1 MFFFF
6 RCCVHFATKDSLCC
20 SNKNNIEREEME
32 FFDWINSTI
41 EKDAKMKFLDINYE
55 KNI

>member
-1 MFFFF
+1 MFLFF

-20 SNKNNIEREEME
+20 NKNNIEREEME

-41 EKDAKMKFLDINYE
+41 KQDAKMKFLDINYE